1 MHALVSDGQVQK
13 YPYTIGMLRKD
24 NPTTSFPKKPTEEL
38 LQSWGMERVFVVER
52 PVVDHT
58 KNVIEATPVE
68 VDGAWTQVWVVTEA
82 SEAEVVQRNDEEAAR
97 IREQRSRLLAESDWI
112 VVFHTEK
119 GTNIPF
125 EWELYRQ
132 QLRDITAQDGFPHNV
147 TWPSLPA

>member
-13 YPYTIGMLRKD
+13 YPYTIGMLRRD
-24 NPTTSFPKKPTEEL
+24 NPTTSFPRKPTEEL
-38 LQSWGMERVFVVER
+38 LQSWGVQRVFAVER

-58 KNVIEATPVE
+58 KNVTEATPVE

-82 SEAEVVQRNDEEAAR
+82 SEAEVVQRNDEAAAR

-132 QLRDITAQDGFPHNV
+132 QLRDITTQDGFPHNV
-147 TWPSLPA
+147 MWPSPPA